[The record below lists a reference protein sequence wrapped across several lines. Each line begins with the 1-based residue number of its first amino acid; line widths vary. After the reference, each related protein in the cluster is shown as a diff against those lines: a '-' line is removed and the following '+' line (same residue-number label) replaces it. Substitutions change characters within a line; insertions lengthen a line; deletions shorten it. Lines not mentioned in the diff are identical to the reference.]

1 MSADPLLDETIDP
14 AGLAAE
20 EDAHEGGRPDDRVDD
35 ERHDEENRLKPEYL
49 RAVRTA
55 LAVEPRDGR
64 LCVFMPPVEDV
75 EDYLDLVAAAER
87 NDRLGAVGGAFPADY
102 ASTATP
108 RSLSGFA
115 RRHSR
120 VFECGRATG
129 PRLWPA

>member
-55 LAVEPRDGR
+55 LE
-64 LCVFMPPVEDV
+64 ED
-75 EDYLDLVAAAER
+75 R
-87 NDRLGAVGGAFPADY
+87 RR
-102 ASTATP
+102 STRPTSPTCSNCSTMTSAP
-108 RSLSGFA
+108 S
-115 RRHSR
+115 
-120 VFECGRATG
+120 
-129 PRLWPA
+129 